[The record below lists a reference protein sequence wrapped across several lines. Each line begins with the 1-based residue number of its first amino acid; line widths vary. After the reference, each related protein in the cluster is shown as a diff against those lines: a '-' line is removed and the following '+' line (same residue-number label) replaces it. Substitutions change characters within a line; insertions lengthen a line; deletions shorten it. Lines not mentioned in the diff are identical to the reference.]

1 VVEILIV
8 QKDLIDYG
16 KELNKMNKFIL
27 NCLISKLIII
37 YLLFLPSV
45 VFSQDIQ
52 AISAIVNDEV
62 ISRYDVQQR
71 VQLIVSTS
79 GIKPTQENI
88 SRLEVQALRSLVNEK
103 IQLQEA
109 EKLDVPSSEQ
119 EVGLML
125 ERIAS
130 GNQMSGDEILE
141 LINSQGVRPDTLLNQ
156 IRAELLWNKIVRG
169 RYGSYVSVNEDEVS
183 IVYDRTI
190 ESIGKNQYEIS
201 EIFLGYENSSE
212 ESDANI
218 LANRLVEQLR
228 SGASFSAVAQQFS
241 QSTTSGQGGYIGWMT
256 EGQLDEEI
264 INIVRNLDKEEISN
278 PINSSGGYYI
288 IRLNDITKAGGKNP
302 LRNQYDLIS
311 VIFNKNNIEDAN
323 NFARD
328 FISCKRID
336 TLIEKYNEKEVNYIG
351 KRILSDLPN
360 DLHKELLNKDAGQ
373 SLDIREIGENL
384 NLILICDRKDDVG
397 LQVSREAIE
406 DNIYSQK
413 IGMMSRR
420 YLRDLRRDAVI
431 EYR

>member
-1 VVEILIV
+1 MI
-8 QKDLIDYG
+8 
-16 KELNKMNKFIL
+16 N
-27 NCLISKLIII
+27 
-37 YLLFLPSV
+37 LLYLPSAL
-45 VFSQDIQ
+45 FSQDIQ

-88 SRLEVQALRSLVNEK
+88 SRLEAQALRSLVNEK

-109 EKLDVPSSEQ
+109 AKLDVPSSEQ

-125 ERIAS
+125 ERIANGS
-130 GNQMSGDEILE
+130 QMSGEEILE

-169 RYGSYVSVNEDEVS
+169 RYGSYVNVNDDEVS

-190 ESIGKNQYEIS
+190 ESIGRDQFEIS
-201 EIFLGYENSSE
+201 EIFLGYEDSKE
-212 ESDANI
+212 EEEANI

-228 SGASFSAVAQQFS
+228 EGASFSAVAQQFS
-241 QSTTSGQGGYIGWMT
+241 QSSTSGQGGYIGWVA
-256 EGQLDEEI
+256 EGQLDNEV
-264 INIVRNLDKEEISN
+264 INAIKNLDKDGISN
-278 PINSSGGYYI
+278 PINSTGGYYI

-302 LRNQYDLIS
+302 LRNQYDLVSI
-311 VIFNKNNIEDAN
+311 IFNKENIQDAN
-323 NFARD
+323 NFAKE

-336 TLIEKYNEKEVNYIG
+336 SLTEKYNEKEVNYIG
-351 KRILSDLPN
+351 KRILSELPS
-360 DLHKELLNKDAGQ
+360 DLHEELLNKDAGET
-373 SLDIREIGENL
+373 LNIREIGDNI
-384 NLILICDRKDDVG
+384 NLILICDRKDDIG
-397 LQVSREAIE
+397 IQVSRESIE
-406 DNIYSQK
+406 ENIYSQK

>member
-1 VVEILIV
+1 
-8 QKDLIDYG
+8 
-16 KELNKMNKFIL
+16 MNKFFK
-27 NCLISKLIII
+27 NLIIFKI
-37 YLLFLPSV
+37 IMINLLYLPSAL
-45 VFSQDIQ
+45 FSQDIQ

-88 SRLEVQALRSLVNEK
+88 SRLESQALRSLVNEK

-125 ERIAS
+125 ERIANGS
-130 GNQMSGDEILE
+130 QMSGEEILE

-169 RYGSYVSVNEDEVS
+169 RYGSYVNVNDDEVS

-190 ESIGKNQYEIS
+190 ESIGRDQFEIS
-201 EIFLGYENSSE
+201 EIFLGYEDSKE
-212 ESDANI
+212 EEEANI

-228 SGASFSAVAQQFS
+228 EGASFSAVAQQFS
-241 QSTTSGQGGYIGWMT
+241 QSSTSGQGGYIGWVA
-256 EGQLDEEI
+256 EGQLDNEV
-264 INIVRNLDKEEISN
+264 INAIKNLDKDGISN
-278 PINSSGGYYI
+278 PINSTGGYYI

-302 LRNQYDLIS
+302 LRNQYDLVSI
-311 VIFNKNNIEDAN
+311 IFNKENIQDAN
-323 NFARD
+323 NFAKE

-336 TLIEKYNEKEVNYIG
+336 SLTEKYNEKEVNYIG
-351 KRILSDLPN
+351 KRILSELPS
-360 DLHKELLNKDAGQ
+360 DLHEELLNKDAGET
-373 SLDIREIGENL
+373 LNIREIGDNI
-384 NLILICDRKDDVG
+384 NLILICDRKDDIG
-397 LQVSREAIE
+397 IQVSRESIE
-406 DNIYSQK
+406 ENIYSQK

>member
-1 VVEILIV
+1 
-8 QKDLIDYG
+8 
-16 KELNKMNKFIL
+16 MNKFFK
-27 NCLISKLIII
+27 NLIIFKI
-37 YLLFLPSV
+37 IMINLLYLPSAL
-45 VFSQDIQ
+45 FSQDIQ

-88 SRLEVQALRSLVNEK
+88 SRLEAQALRSLVNEK

-125 ERIAS
+125 ERIANGS
-130 GNQMSGDEILE
+130 QMSGEEILE

-169 RYGSYVSVNEDEVS
+169 RYGSYVNVNDDEVS

-190 ESIGKNQYEIS
+190 ESIGRDQFEIS
-201 EIFLGYENSSE
+201 EIFLGYEDSKE
-212 ESDANI
+212 EEEANI

-228 SGASFSAVAQQFS
+228 EGASFSAVAQQFS
-241 QSTTSGQGGYIGWMT
+241 QSSTSGQGGYIGWVA
-256 EGQLDEEI
+256 EGQLDNEV
-264 INIVRNLDKEEISN
+264 INAIKNLDKDGISN
-278 PINSSGGYYI
+278 PINSTGGYYI

-302 LRNQYDLIS
+302 LRNQYDLVSI
-311 VIFNKNNIEDAN
+311 IFNKENIQDAN
-323 NFARD
+323 NFAKE

-336 TLIEKYNEKEVNYIG
+336 SLTEKYNEKEVNYIG
-351 KRILSDLPN
+351 KRILSELPS
-360 DLHKELLNKDAGQ
+360 DLHEELLKKDAGET
-373 SLDIREIGENL
+373 LNIREIGDNI
-384 NLILICDRKDDVG
+384 NLILICDRKDDIG
-397 LQVSREAIE
+397 IQVSRESIE
-406 DNIYSQK
+406 ENIYSQK

>member
-1 VVEILIV
+1 
-8 QKDLIDYG
+8 
-16 KELNKMNKFIL
+16 MNKFFK
-27 NCLISKLIII
+27 NLIIFKI
-37 YLLFLPSV
+37 IMINLLYLPSAL
-45 VFSQDIQ
+45 FSQDIQ

-88 SRLEVQALRSLVNEK
+88 SRLEAQALRSLVNEK

-125 ERIAS
+125 ERIANGS
-130 GNQMSGDEILE
+130 QMSGEEILE

-169 RYGSYVSVNEDEVS
+169 RYGSYVNVNDDEVS

-190 ESIGKNQYEIS
+190 ESIGRDQFEIS
-201 EIFLGYENSSE
+201 EIFLGYEDSKE
-212 ESDANI
+212 EEEANI

-228 SGASFSAVAQQFS
+228 EGASFSAVAQQFS
-241 QSTTSGQGGYIGWMT
+241 QSSTSGQGGYIGWVA
-256 EGQLDEEI
+256 EGQLDNEV
-264 INIVRNLDKEEISN
+264 INAIKNLDKDGISN
-278 PINSSGGYYI
+278 PINSTGGYYI

-302 LRNQYDLIS
+302 LRNQYDLVSI
-311 VIFNKNNIEDAN
+311 IFNKENIQDAN
-323 NFARD
+323 NFAKE

-336 TLIEKYNEKEVNYIG
+336 SLTEKYNEKEVNYIG
-351 KRILSDLPN
+351 KRILSELPS
-360 DLHKELLNKDAGQ
+360 DLHEELLNKDAGET
-373 SLDIREIGENL
+373 LNIREIGDNI
-384 NLILICDRKDDVG
+384 NLILICDRKDDIG
-397 LQVSREAIE
+397 IQVSRESIE
-406 DNIYSQK
+406 ENIYSQK

-420 YLRDLRRDAVI
+420 YLRDFRRDAVI

>member
-1 VVEILIV
+1 MI
-8 QKDLIDYG
+8 
-16 KELNKMNKFIL
+16 N
-27 NCLISKLIII
+27 
-37 YLLFLPSV
+37 LLYLPSAL
-45 VFSQDIQ
+45 FSQDIQ

-88 SRLEVQALRSLVNEK
+88 SRLEAQALRSLVNEK

-125 ERIAS
+125 ERIANGS
-130 GNQMSGDEILE
+130 QMSGEEILE

-169 RYGSYVSVNEDEVS
+169 RYGSYVNVNDDEVS

-190 ESIGKNQYEIS
+190 ESIGRDQFEIS
-201 EIFLGYENSSE
+201 EIFLGYEDSKE
-212 ESDANI
+212 EEEANI

-228 SGASFSAVAQQFS
+228 EGASFSAVAQQFS
-241 QSTTSGQGGYIGWMT
+241 QSSTSGQGGYIGWVA
-256 EGQLDEEI
+256 EGQLDNEV
-264 INIVRNLDKEEISN
+264 INAIKNLDKDVISN
-278 PINSSGGYYI
+278 PINSTGGYYI

-302 LRNQYDLIS
+302 LRNQYDLVSI
-311 VIFNKNNIEDAN
+311 IFNKENIQDAN
-323 NFARD
+323 NFAKE

-336 TLIEKYNEKEVNYIG
+336 SLTEKYNEKEVNYIG
-351 KRILSDLPN
+351 KRILSELPS
-360 DLHKELLNKDAGQ
+360 DLHEELLNKDAGET
-373 SLDIREIGENL
+373 LNIREIGDNI
-384 NLILICDRKDDVG
+384 NLILICDRKDDIG
-397 LQVSREAIE
+397 IQVSRESIE
-406 DNIYSQK
+406 ENIYSQK

>member
-1 VVEILIV
+1 
-8 QKDLIDYG
+8 
-16 KELNKMNKFIL
+16 MNKFFK
-27 NCLISKLIII
+27 NLIIFKI
-37 YLLFLPSV
+37 IMINLLYLPSAL
-45 VFSQDIQ
+45 FSQDIQ

-88 SRLEVQALRSLVNEK
+88 SRLEAQALRSLVNEK

-125 ERIAS
+125 ERIANGS
-130 GNQMSGDEILE
+130 QMSGEEILE

-169 RYGSYVSVNEDEVS
+169 RYGSYVNVNDDEVS

-190 ESIGKNQYEIS
+190 ESIGRDQFEIS
-201 EIFLGYENSSE
+201 EIFLGYEDSKE
-212 ESDANI
+212 EEEANI

-228 SGASFSAVAQQFS
+228 EGASFSAVAQQFS
-241 QSTTSGQGGYIGWMT
+241 QSSTSGQGGYIGWVA
-256 EGQLDEEI
+256 EGQLDNEV
-264 INIVRNLDKEEISN
+264 INAIKNLDKDGISN
-278 PINSSGGYYI
+278 PINSTGGYYI

-302 LRNQYDLIS
+302 LRNQYDLVSI
-311 VIFNKNNIEDAN
+311 IFNKENIKDAN
-323 NFARD
+323 NFAKE

-336 TLIEKYNEKEVNYIG
+336 SLTEKYNEKEVNYIG
-351 KRILSDLPN
+351 KRILSELPS
-360 DLHKELLNKDAGQ
+360 DLHEELLNKDAGET
-373 SLDIREIGENL
+373 LNIREIGDNI
-384 NLILICDRKDDVG
+384 NLILICDRKDDIG
-397 LQVSREAIE
+397 IQVSRESIE
-406 DNIYSQK
+406 ENIYSQK

>member
-1 VVEILIV
+1 
-8 QKDLIDYG
+8 
-16 KELNKMNKFIL
+16 MNKFFK
-27 NCLISKLIII
+27 NLIII
-37 YLLFLPSV
+37 KIIMINLLYLPSAL
-45 VFSQDIQ
+45 FSQDIQ

-88 SRLEVQALRSLVNEK
+88 SRLETQALRSLVNEK

-125 ERIAS
+125 ERIANGS
-130 GNQMSGDEILE
+130 QMTGEEILE

-169 RYGSYVSVNEDEVS
+169 RYGSYVNVNDDEVS

-190 ESIGKNQYEIS
+190 ESIGKDQFEIS
-201 EIFLGYENSSE
+201 EIFLGYEDSKE
-212 ESDANI
+212 EEEANI
-218 LANRLVEQLR
+218 LANRLVGQLR
-228 SGASFSAVAQQFS
+228 EGASFSAVAQQFS
-241 QSTTSGQGGYIGWMT
+241 QSSTSGQGGYIGWVT
-256 EGQLDEEI
+256 EGQLDIEV
-264 INIVRNLDKEEISN
+264 INALKKLDKDGISN
-278 PINSSGGYYI
+278 PINSTGGYFI

-302 LRNQYDLIS
+302 LRNQYDLVSI
-311 VIFNKNNIEDAN
+311 IFNKENIQDAN
-323 NFARD
+323 NFAKE

-336 TLIEKYNEKEVNYIG
+336 DLTEKYNEKEVNFIG
-351 KRILSDLPN
+351 KRILSELPS
-360 DLHKELLNKDAGQ
+360 DLHEELLNKDAGET
-373 SLDIREIGENL
+373 LDIREIGDNI
-384 NLILICDRKDDVG
+384 NLILICDRKDDIG
-397 LQVSREAIE
+397 IQVSRESIE
-406 DNIYSQK
+406 ENIYSQK

>member
-1 VVEILIV
+1 
-8 QKDLIDYG
+8 
-16 KELNKMNKFIL
+16 MNKFFK
-27 NCLISKLIII
+27 NLIIFKI
-37 YLLFLPSV
+37 IMINLLYLPSAL
-45 VFSQDIQ
+45 FSQDIQ

-88 SRLEVQALRSLVNEK
+88 SRLEAQALRSLVNEK

-125 ERIAS
+125 ERIANGS
-130 GNQMSGDEILE
+130 QMSGEEILE

-169 RYGSYVSVNEDEVS
+169 RYGSYVNVNDDEVS

-190 ESIGKNQYEIS
+190 ESIGRDQFEIS
-201 EIFLGYENSSE
+201 EIFLGYEDSKE
-212 ESDANI
+212 EEEANI

-228 SGASFSAVAQQFS
+228 EGASFSAVAQQFS
-241 QSTTSGQGGYIGWMT
+241 QSSTSGQGGYIGWVA
-256 EGQLDEEI
+256 EGQLDNEV
-264 INIVRNLDKEEISN
+264 INAIKNLDKDGISN
-278 PINSSGGYYI
+278 PINSTGGYYI

-302 LRNQYDLIS
+302 LRNQYDLVSI
-311 VIFNKNNIEDAN
+311 IFNKENIQDAN
-323 NFARD
+323 NFAKE

-336 TLIEKYNEKEVNYIG
+336 SLTEKYNEKEVNYIG
-351 KRILSDLPN
+351 KRILSELPS
-360 DLHKELLNKDAGQ
+360 DLHEELLNKDAGET
-373 SLDIREIGENL
+373 LNIREIGDNV
-384 NLILICDRKDDVG
+384 NLILICDRKDDIG
-397 LQVSREAIE
+397 IQVSRESIE
-406 DNIYSQK
+406 ENIYSQK

>member
-1 VVEILIV
+1 MI
-8 QKDLIDYG
+8 
-16 KELNKMNKFIL
+16 N
-27 NCLISKLIII
+27 
-37 YLLFLPSV
+37 LLYLPSAL
-45 VFSQDIQ
+45 FSQDIQ

-88 SRLEVQALRSLVNEK
+88 SRLEAQALRSLVNEK

-125 ERIAS
+125 ERIANGS
-130 GNQMSGDEILE
+130 QMSGEEILE

-169 RYGSYVSVNEDEVS
+169 RYGSYVNVNDDEVS

-190 ESIGKNQYEIS
+190 ESIGRDQFEIS
-201 EIFLGYENSSE
+201 EIFLGYEDSKE
-212 ESDANI
+212 EEEANI

-228 SGASFSAVAQQFS
+228 EGASFSAVAQQFS
-241 QSTTSGQGGYIGWMT
+241 QSSTSGQGGYIGWVA
-256 EGQLDEEI
+256 EGQLDNEV
-264 INIVRNLDKEEISN
+264 INAIKKLDKDGISN
-278 PINSSGGYYI
+278 PINSTGGYYI

-302 LRNQYDLIS
+302 LRNQYDLVSI
-311 VIFNKNNIEDAN
+311 IFNKENIQDAN
-323 NFARD
+323 NFAKE

-336 TLIEKYNEKEVNYIG
+336 SLTEKYNEKEVNYIG
-351 KRILSDLPN
+351 KRILSELPS
-360 DLHKELLNKDAGQ
+360 DLHEELLNKDAGET
-373 SLDIREIGENL
+373 LNIREIGDNI
-384 NLILICDRKDDVG
+384 NLILICDRKDDIG
-397 LQVSREAIE
+397 IQVSRESIE
-406 DNIYSQK
+406 ENIYSQK

>member
-1 VVEILIV
+1 
-8 QKDLIDYG
+8 
-16 KELNKMNKFIL
+16 MNKFFK
-27 NCLISKLIII
+27 NLIIFKI
-37 YLLFLPSV
+37 MMINLLYLPSAL
-45 VFSQDIQ
+45 FSQDIQ

-88 SRLEVQALRSLVNEK
+88 SRLEAQALRSLVNEK

-125 ERIAS
+125 ERIANGS
-130 GNQMSGDEILE
+130 QMSGEEILE

-169 RYGSYVSVNEDEVS
+169 RYGSYVNVNDDEVS

-190 ESIGKNQYEIS
+190 ESIGRDQFEIS
-201 EIFLGYENSSE
+201 EIFLGYEDSKE
-212 ESDANI
+212 EEEANI

-228 SGASFSAVAQQFS
+228 EGASFSAVAQQFS
-241 QSTTSGQGGYIGWMT
+241 QSSTSGQGGYIGWVA
-256 EGQLDEEI
+256 EGQLDNEV
-264 INIVRNLDKEEISN
+264 INAIKNLDKDGISN
-278 PINSSGGYYI
+278 PINSTGGYYI

-302 LRNQYDLIS
+302 LRNQYDLVSI
-311 VIFNKNNIEDAN
+311 IFNKENIQDAN
-323 NFARD
+323 NFAKE

-336 TLIEKYNEKEVNYIG
+336 SLTEKYNEKEVNYIG
-351 KRILSDLPN
+351 KRILSELPS
-360 DLHKELLNKDAGQ
+360 DLHEELLNKDAGET
-373 SLDIREIGENL
+373 LNIREIGDNI
-384 NLILICDRKDDVG
+384 NLILICDRKDDIG
-397 LQVSREAIE
+397 IQVSRESIE
-406 DNIYSQK
+406 ENIYSQK

>member
-1 VVEILIV
+1 MI
-8 QKDLIDYG
+8 
-16 KELNKMNKFIL
+16 N
-27 NCLISKLIII
+27 
-37 YLLFLPSV
+37 LLYLPSAL
-45 VFSQDIQ
+45 FSQDIQ

-88 SRLEVQALRSLVNEK
+88 SRLEAQALRSLVNEK

-125 ERIAS
+125 ERIANGS
-130 GNQMSGDEILE
+130 QMSGEEILE

-169 RYGSYVSVNEDEVS
+169 RYGSYVNVNDDEVS

-190 ESIGKNQYEIS
+190 ESIGRDQFEIS
-201 EIFLGYENSSE
+201 EIFLGYEDSKE
-212 ESDANI
+212 EEEANI

-228 SGASFSAVAQQFS
+228 EGASFSPVAQQFS
-241 QSTTSGQGGYIGWMT
+241 QSSTSGQGGYIGWVA
-256 EGQLDEEI
+256 EGQLDNEV
-264 INIVRNLDKEEISN
+264 INAIKNLDKDGISN
-278 PINSSGGYYI
+278 PINSTGGYYI

-302 LRNQYDLIS
+302 LRNQYDLVSI
-311 VIFNKNNIEDAN
+311 IFNKENIQDAN
-323 NFARD
+323 NFAKE

-336 TLIEKYNEKEVNYIG
+336 SLTEKYNEKEVNYIG
-351 KRILSDLPN
+351 KRILSELPS
-360 DLHKELLNKDAGQ
+360 DLHEELLNKDAGET
-373 SLDIREIGENL
+373 LNIREIGDNI
-384 NLILICDRKDDVG
+384 NLILICDRKDDIG
-397 LQVSREAIE
+397 IQVSRESIE
-406 DNIYSQK
+406 ENIYSQK

>member
-1 VVEILIV
+1 MI
-8 QKDLIDYG
+8 
-16 KELNKMNKFIL
+16 N
-27 NCLISKLIII
+27 
-37 YLLFLPSV
+37 LLYLPSAL
-45 VFSQDIQ
+45 FSQDIQ

-88 SRLEVQALRSLVNEK
+88 SRLEAQALRSLVNEK

-125 ERIAS
+125 ERIANGS
-130 GNQMSGDEILE
+130 QMSGEEILE

-169 RYGSYVSVNEDEVS
+169 RYGSYVNVNDDEVS

-190 ESIGKNQYEIS
+190 ESIGRDQFEIS
-201 EIFLGYENSSE
+201 EIFLGYEDSKE
-212 ESDANI
+212 EEEANI

-228 SGASFSAVAQQFS
+228 EGASFSAVAQQFS
-241 QSTTSGQGGYIGWMT
+241 QSSTSGQGGYIGWVA
-256 EGQLDEEI
+256 EGQLDNEV
-264 INIVRNLDKEEISN
+264 INAIKNLDKDGISN
-278 PINSSGGYYI
+278 PINSTGGYYI

-302 LRNQYDLIS
+302 LRNQYDLVSI
-311 VIFNKNNIEDAN
+311 IFNKENIQDAN
-323 NFARD
+323 NFAKE

-336 TLIEKYNEKEVNYIG
+336 SLTEKYNEKEVNYIG
-351 KRILSDLPN
+351 KRILSELPS
-360 DLHKELLNKDAGQ
+360 DLHEELLNKDAGET
-373 SLDIREIGENL
+373 LNIREIGDNV
-384 NLILICDRKDDVG
+384 NLILICDRKDDIG
-397 LQVSREAIE
+397 IQVSRESIE
-406 DNIYSQK
+406 ENIYSQK

>member
-1 VVEILIV
+1 
-8 QKDLIDYG
+8 
-16 KELNKMNKFIL
+16 MNKFFK
-27 NCLISKLIII
+27 NLIILKI
-37 YLLFLPSV
+37 ILINLLYVPSSL
-45 VFSQDIQ
+45 FSQDIQ

-88 SRLEVQALRSLVNEK
+88 SRLEAQALRSLVNEK

-130 GNQMSGDEILE
+130 GSQMSGEEILE

-169 RYGSYVSVNEDEVS
+169 RYGSYVNVNDDEVS

-190 ESIGKNQYEIS
+190 ESIGRDQFEIS
-201 EIFLGYENSSE
+201 EIFLGYEDTQE
-212 ESDANI
+212 EEEANI

-228 SGASFSAVAQQFS
+228 EGASFSAVAQQFS
-241 QSTTSGQGGYIGWMT
+241 QSSTSGQGGYIGWVT
-256 EGQLDEEI
+256 EGQLDNEV
-264 INIVRNLDKEEISN
+264 INAIKNLDKTGISN
-278 PINSSGGYYI
+278 PINSTGGYYI

-302 LRNQYDLIS
+302 LRNQYDLVSI
-311 VIFNKNNIEDAN
+311 IFNKENIEDAN
-323 NFARD
+323 NFAEE
-328 FISCKRID
+328 FVSCKRID
-336 TLIEKYNEKEVNYIG
+336 SLTEKYNEKEVNYIG
-351 KRILSDLPN
+351 KRILSELPN
-360 DLHKELLNKDAGQ
+360 DLHEELLNKDAGET
-373 SLDIREIGENL
+373 LNIREIGDNI
-384 NLILICDRKDDVG
+384 NLILICDRKDDIG
-397 LQVSREAIE
+397 IQVSRESIE
-406 DNIYSQK
+406 ENIYSQK

>member
-1 VVEILIV
+1 MI
-8 QKDLIDYG
+8 
-16 KELNKMNKFIL
+16 N
-27 NCLISKLIII
+27 
-37 YLLFLPSV
+37 LLYLPSAL
-45 VFSQDIQ
+45 FSQDIQ

-88 SRLEVQALRSLVNEK
+88 SRLEAQALRSLVNEK

-125 ERIAS
+125 ERIANGS
-130 GNQMSGDEILE
+130 QMSGEEILE

-169 RYGSYVSVNEDEVS
+169 RYGSYVNVNDDEVS

-190 ESIGKNQYEIS
+190 ESIGRDQFEIS
-201 EIFLGYENSSE
+201 EIFLGYEDSKE
-212 ESDANI
+212 EEEANT

-228 SGASFSAVAQQFS
+228 EGASFSAVAQQFS
-241 QSTTSGQGGYIGWMT
+241 QSSTSGQGGYIGWVT
-256 EGQLDEEI
+256 EGQLDNEV
-264 INIVRNLDKEEISN
+264 INAIKNLDKDGISN
-278 PINSSGGYYI
+278 PINSTGGYYI

-302 LRNQYDLIS
+302 LRNQYDLVSI
-311 VIFNKNNIEDAN
+311 IFNKENIQDAN
-323 NFARD
+323 NFAKE
-328 FISCKRID
+328 FISCKRIESL
-336 TLIEKYNEKEVNYIG
+336 TEKYNEKEVNYIG
-351 KRILSDLPN
+351 KRILSELPS
-360 DLHKELLNKDAGQ
+360 DLHEELLNKDAGET
-373 SLDIREIGENL
+373 LNIREIGDNI
-384 NLILICDRKDDVG
+384 NLILICDRKDDIG
-397 LQVSREAIE
+397 IQVSRESIE
-406 DNIYSQK
+406 ENIYSQK

>member
-1 VVEILIV
+1 
-8 QKDLIDYG
+8 
-16 KELNKMNKFIL
+16 MNKFFK
-27 NCLISKLIII
+27 NLIIFKI
-37 YLLFLPSV
+37 IMINLLYLPSAL
-45 VFSQDIQ
+45 FSQDIQ

-88 SRLEVQALRSLVNEK
+88 SRLEAQALRSLVNEK

-125 ERIAS
+125 ERIANGS
-130 GNQMSGDEILE
+130 QMSGEEILE

-169 RYGSYVSVNEDEVS
+169 RYGSYVNVNDDEVS

-190 ESIGKNQYEIS
+190 ESIGRDQFEIS
-201 EIFLGYENSSE
+201 EIFLEYEDSKE
-212 ESDANI
+212 EEEANI

-228 SGASFSAVAQQFS
+228 EGASFSAVAQQFS
-241 QSTTSGQGGYIGWMT
+241 QSSTSGQGGYIGWVA
-256 EGQLDEEI
+256 EGQLDNEV
-264 INIVRNLDKEEISN
+264 INAIKNLDKDGISN
-278 PINSSGGYYI
+278 PINSTGGYYI

-302 LRNQYDLIS
+302 LRNQYDLVSI
-311 VIFNKNNIEDAN
+311 IFNKENIQDAN
-323 NFARD
+323 NFAKE

-336 TLIEKYNEKEVNYIG
+336 SLTEKYNEKEVNYIG
-351 KRILSDLPN
+351 KRILSELPS
-360 DLHKELLNKDAGQ
+360 DLHEELLNKDAGET
-373 SLDIREIGENL
+373 LNIREIGDNI
-384 NLILICDRKDDVG
+384 NLILICDRKDDIG
-397 LQVSREAIE
+397 IQVSRESIE
-406 DNIYSQK
+406 ENIYSQK

>member
-1 VVEILIV
+1 
-8 QKDLIDYG
+8 
-16 KELNKMNKFIL
+16 MNKFFK
-27 NCLISKLIII
+27 NLIILKI
-37 YLLFLPSV
+37 ILINLLYLPSSL
-45 VFSQDIQ
+45 FSQDIQ

-71 VQLIVSTS
+71 VQLIISTS

-88 SRLEVQALRSLVNEK
+88 SRLEAQALRSLVNEK

-130 GNQMSGDEILE
+130 GSQMSGEEILE

-169 RYGSYVSVNEDEVS
+169 RYGSYVNVNDDEVS

-190 ESIGKNQYEIS
+190 ESIGRDQFEIS
-201 EIFLGYENSSE
+201 EIFLGYEDAQE
-212 ESDANI
+212 EEEANI

-228 SGASFSAVAQQFS
+228 EGASFSAVAQQFS
-241 QSTTSGQGGYIGWMT
+241 QSSTSGQGGYIGWVT
-256 EGQLDEEI
+256 EGQLDNEV
-264 INIVRNLDKEEISN
+264 INAIKNLDKTGISN
-278 PINSSGGYYI
+278 PINSTGGYYI

-302 LRNQYDLIS
+302 LRNQYDLVSI
-311 VIFNKNNIEDAN
+311 IFNKENIQDAN
-323 NFARD
+323 NFAEE
-328 FISCKRID
+328 FVSCKRID
-336 TLIEKYNEKEVNYIG
+336 SLTEKYNEKEVNYIG
-351 KRILSDLPN
+351 KRILSELPN
-360 DLHKELLNKDAGQ
+360 DLHEELLNKDAGET
-373 SLDIREIGENL
+373 LNIREIGDNI
-384 NLILICDRKDDVG
+384 NLILICDRKDDIG
-397 LQVSREAIE
+397 IQVSRESIE
-406 DNIYSQK
+406 ENIYSQK

>member
-1 VVEILIV
+1 MKKNF
-8 QKDLIDYG
+8 QNYFYT
-16 KELNKMNKFIL
+16 N
-27 NCLISKLIII
+27 LIII
-37 YLLFLPSV
+37 NLLCLPSI

-88 SRLEVQALRSLVNEK
+88 SRLEAQALRSLVNEK

-130 GNQMSGDEILE
+130 GSQMSGEEILE

-169 RYGSYVSVNEDEVS
+169 RYGSYVNVNDDEVS

-190 ESIGKNQYEIS
+190 ESIGRDQFEIS
-201 EIFLGYENSSE
+201 EIFLGYEDSKE
-212 ESDANI
+212 EEEANI

-228 SGASFSAVAQQFS
+228 EGASFSAVAQQFS
-241 QSTTSGQGGYIGWMT
+241 QSSTSGQGGYIGWVA
-256 EGQLDEEI
+256 EGQLDNEV
-264 INIVRNLDKEEISN
+264 INAIKNLDKDGISN
-278 PINSSGGYYI
+278 PINSTGGYYI

-302 LRNQYDLIS
+302 LRNQYDLVSI
-311 VIFNKNNIEDAN
+311 IFNKENIQDAN
-323 NFARD
+323 NFAKE

-336 TLIEKYNEKEVNYIG
+336 SLTEKYNEKEVNYIG
-351 KRILSDLPN
+351 KRILSELPS
-360 DLHKELLNKDAGQ
+360 DLHEELLNKDAGET
-373 SLDIREIGENL
+373 LNIREIGDNV
-384 NLILICDRKDDVG
+384 NLILICDRKDDIG
-397 LQVSREAIE
+397 IQVSRESIE
-406 DNIYSQK
+406 ENIYSQK

>member
-1 VVEILIV
+1 MI
-8 QKDLIDYG
+8 
-16 KELNKMNKFIL
+16 N
-27 NCLISKLIII
+27 
-37 YLLFLPSV
+37 LLYLPSAL
-45 VFSQDIQ
+45 FSQDIQ

-88 SRLEVQALRSLVNEK
+88 SRLEAQALRSLVNEK

-125 ERIAS
+125 ERIANGS
-130 GNQMSGDEILE
+130 QMSGEEILE

-169 RYGSYVSVNEDEVS
+169 RYGSYVNVNDDEVS

-190 ESIGKNQYEIS
+190 ESIGRDQFEIS
-201 EIFLGYENSSE
+201 EIFLGYEDSKE
-212 ESDANI
+212 EEEANI

-228 SGASFSAVAQQFS
+228 EGASFSAVAQQFS
-241 QSTTSGQGGYIGWMT
+241 QSSTSGQGGYIGWVT
-256 EGQLDEEI
+256 EGQLDNEV
-264 INIVRNLDKEEISN
+264 INAIKNLDKDGISN
-278 PINSSGGYYI
+278 PINSTGGYYI

-302 LRNQYDLIS
+302 LRNQYDLVSI
-311 VIFNKNNIEDAN
+311 IFNKENIQDAN
-323 NFARD
+323 NFAKE

-336 TLIEKYNEKEVNYIG
+336 SLTEKYNEKEVNYIG
-351 KRILSDLPN
+351 KRILSELPS
-360 DLHKELLNKDAGQ
+360 DLHEELLNKDAGET
-373 SLDIREIGENL
+373 LNIREIGDNI
-384 NLILICDRKDDVG
+384 NLILICDRKDDIG
-397 LQVSREAIE
+397 IQVSRESIE

>member
-1 VVEILIV
+1 
-8 QKDLIDYG
+8 
-16 KELNKMNKFIL
+16 MNKFFK
-27 NCLISKLIII
+27 NLIIFKI
-37 YLLFLPSV
+37 IMINLLYLPSAL
-45 VFSQDIQ
+45 FSQDIQ

-88 SRLEVQALRSLVNEK
+88 SRLEAQALRSLVNEK

-125 ERIAS
+125 ERIANGS
-130 GNQMSGDEILE
+130 QMSGEEILE

-169 RYGSYVSVNEDEVS
+169 RYGSYVNVNDDEVS

-190 ESIGKNQYEIS
+190 ESIGRDQFEIS
-201 EIFLGYENSSE
+201 EIFLGYEDSKE
-212 ESDANI
+212 EEEANI

-228 SGASFSAVAQQFS
+228 EGASFSAVAQQFS
-241 QSTTSGQGGYIGWMT
+241 QSSTSGQGGYIGWVT
-256 EGQLDEEI
+256 EGQLDNEV
-264 INIVRNLDKEEISN
+264 INAIKNLDKTGISN
-278 PINSSGGYYI
+278 PINSTGGYYI

-302 LRNQYDLIS
+302 LRNQYDLVSI
-311 VIFNKNNIEDAN
+311 IFNKENIQDAN
-323 NFARD
+323 NFAKE

-336 TLIEKYNEKEVNYIG
+336 SLTEKYNEKEVNYIG
-351 KRILSDLPN
+351 KRILSELPS
-360 DLHKELLNKDAGQ
+360 DLHEELLNKDAGET
-373 SLDIREIGENL
+373 LNIREIGDNI
-384 NLILICDRKDDVG
+384 NLILICDRKDDIG
-397 LQVSREAIE
+397 IQVSRESIE
-406 DNIYSQK
+406 ENIYSQK

>member
-1 VVEILIV
+1 
-8 QKDLIDYG
+8 
-16 KELNKMNKFIL
+16 MNKFFK
-27 NCLISKLIII
+27 NLIIFKI
-37 YLLFLPSV
+37 IMINLLYLPSAL
-45 VFSQDIQ
+45 FSQDIQ

-88 SRLEVQALRSLVNEK
+88 SRLEAQALRSLVNEK

-125 ERIAS
+125 ERIANGS
-130 GNQMSGDEILE
+130 QMSGEEILE

-169 RYGSYVSVNEDEVS
+169 RYGSYVNVNDDEVS

-190 ESIGKNQYEIS
+190 ESIGRDQFEIS
-201 EIFLGYENSSE
+201 EIFLGYEDSKE
-212 ESDANI
+212 EEEANI

-228 SGASFSAVAQQFS
+228 EGASFSAVAQQFS
-241 QSTTSGQGGYIGWMT
+241 QSSTSGQGGYIGWVA
-256 EGQLDEEI
+256 EGQLDNEV
-264 INIVRNLDKEEISN
+264 INAIKNLDKDGISN
-278 PINSSGGYYI
+278 PINSTGGYYI

-302 LRNQYDLIS
+302 LRNQYDLVSI
-311 VIFNKNNIEDAN
+311 IFNKENIQDAN
-323 NFARD
+323 NFAKE

-336 TLIEKYNEKEVNYIG
+336 SLTEKYNEKEVNYIG
-351 KRILSDLPN
+351 KRVLSELPSDL
-360 DLHKELLNKDAGQ
+360 HEELLNKDAGET
-373 SLDIREIGENL
+373 LNIREIGDNI
-384 NLILICDRKDDVG
+384 NLILICDRKDDIG
-397 LQVSREAIE
+397 IQVSRESIE
-406 DNIYSQK
+406 ENIYSQK

>member
-1 VVEILIV
+1 
-8 QKDLIDYG
+8 
-16 KELNKMNKFIL
+16 MNKFFK
-27 NCLISKLIII
+27 NLIIFKI
-37 YLLFLPSV
+37 IMINLLYLPSAL
-45 VFSQDIQ
+45 FSQDIQ

-88 SRLEVQALRSLVNEK
+88 SRLEAQALRSLVNEK

-125 ERIAS
+125 ERIANGS
-130 GNQMSGDEILE
+130 QMSGEEILE

-169 RYGSYVSVNEDEVS
+169 RYGSYVNVNDDEVS

-190 ESIGKNQYEIS
+190 ESIGRDQFEIS
-201 EIFLGYENSSE
+201 EIFLGYEDSKE
-212 ESDANI
+212 EEEANI

-228 SGASFSAVAQQFS
+228 EGASFSAVAQQFS
-241 QSTTSGQGGYIGWMT
+241 QSSTSGQGGYIGWVA
-256 EGQLDEEI
+256 EGQLDNEV
-264 INIVRNLDKEEISN
+264 INAIKNLDKDGISN
-278 PINSSGGYYI
+278 PINSTGGYYI

-311 VIFNKNNIEDAN
+311 IIFNKENIQDAN
-323 NFARD
+323 NFAKE

-336 TLIEKYNEKEVNYIG
+336 SLTEKYNEKEVNYIG
-351 KRILSDLPN
+351 KRILSELPS
-360 DLHKELLNKDAGQ
+360 DLHEELLNKDAGET
-373 SLDIREIGENL
+373 LNIREIGDNI
-384 NLILICDRKDDVG
+384 NLILICDRKDDIG
-397 LQVSREAIE
+397 IQVSRESIE
-406 DNIYSQK
+406 ENIYSQK

>member
-1 VVEILIV
+1 MI
-8 QKDLIDYG
+8 
-16 KELNKMNKFIL
+16 N
-27 NCLISKLIII
+27 
-37 YLLFLPSV
+37 LLYLPSAL
-45 VFSQDIQ
+45 FSQDIQ

-71 VQLIVSTS
+71 VQLTVSTS

-88 SRLEVQALRSLVNEK
+88 SRLEAQALRSLVNEK

-125 ERIAS
+125 ERIANGS
-130 GNQMSGDEILE
+130 QMSGEEILE

-169 RYGSYVSVNEDEVS
+169 RYGSYVNVNDDEVS

-190 ESIGKNQYEIS
+190 ESIGRDQFEIS
-201 EIFLGYENSSE
+201 EIFLGYEDSKE
-212 ESDANI
+212 EEEANI

-228 SGASFSAVAQQFS
+228 EGASFSAVAQQFS
-241 QSTTSGQGGYIGWMT
+241 QSSTSGQGGYIGWVA
-256 EGQLDEEI
+256 EGQLDNEV
-264 INIVRNLDKEEISN
+264 INAIKNLDKDGISN
-278 PINSSGGYYI
+278 PINSTGGYYI

-302 LRNQYDLIS
+302 LRNQYDLVSI
-311 VIFNKNNIEDAN
+311 IFNKENIQDAN
-323 NFARD
+323 NFAKE

-336 TLIEKYNEKEVNYIG
+336 SLTEKYNEKEVNYIG
-351 KRILSDLPN
+351 KRILSELPS
-360 DLHKELLNKDAGQ
+360 DLHEELLNKDAGET
-373 SLDIREIGENL
+373 LNIREIGDNI
-384 NLILICDRKDDVG
+384 NLILICDRKDDIG
-397 LQVSREAIE
+397 IQVSRESIE
-406 DNIYSQK
+406 ENIYSQK

>member
-1 VVEILIV
+1 MI
-8 QKDLIDYG
+8 
-16 KELNKMNKFIL
+16 N
-27 NCLISKLIII
+27 
-37 YLLFLPSV
+37 LLCLPSAL
-45 VFSQDIQ
+45 FSQDIQ

-88 SRLEVQALRSLVNEK
+88 SRLEAQALRSLVNEK

-125 ERIAS
+125 ERIANGS
-130 GNQMSGDEILE
+130 QMSGEEILE

-169 RYGSYVSVNEDEVS
+169 RYGSYVNVNDDEVS

-190 ESIGKNQYEIS
+190 ESIGRDQFEIS
-201 EIFLGYENSSE
+201 EIFLGYEDSKE
-212 ESDANI
+212 EEEANI

-228 SGASFSAVAQQFS
+228 EGASFSAVAQQFS
-241 QSTTSGQGGYIGWMT
+241 QSSTSGQGGYIGWVT
-256 EGQLDEEI
+256 EGQLDNEV
-264 INIVRNLDKEEISN
+264 INAIKNLDKDGISN
-278 PINSSGGYYI
+278 PINSTGGYYI

-302 LRNQYDLIS
+302 LRNQYDLVSI
-311 VIFNKNNIEDAN
+311 IFNKENIQDAN
-323 NFARD
+323 NFAKE

-336 TLIEKYNEKEVNYIG
+336 SLTEKYNEKEVNYIG
-351 KRILSDLPN
+351 KRVLSELPSDL
-360 DLHKELLNKDAGQ
+360 HEELLNKDAGET
-373 SLDIREIGENL
+373 LNIREIGDNI
-384 NLILICDRKDDVG
+384 NLILICDRKDDIG
-397 LQVSREAIE
+397 IQVSRESIE
-406 DNIYSQK
+406 ENIYSQK

>member
-1 VVEILIV
+1 
-8 QKDLIDYG
+8 
-16 KELNKMNKFIL
+16 MNKFFK
-27 NCLISKLIII
+27 NLIIFKI
-37 YLLFLPSV
+37 IMINLLYLPSAL
-45 VFSQDIQ
+45 FSQDIQ

-88 SRLEVQALRSLVNEK
+88 SRLEAQALRSLVNEK

-125 ERIAS
+125 ERIANGS
-130 GNQMSGDEILE
+130 QMSGEEILE

-169 RYGSYVSVNEDEVS
+169 RYGSYVNVNDDEVS

-190 ESIGKNQYEIS
+190 ESIGRDQFEIS
-201 EIFLGYENSSE
+201 EIFLGYEDSKE
-212 ESDANI
+212 EEEANI

-228 SGASFSAVAQQFS
+228 EGASFSAVAQQFS
-241 QSTTSGQGGYIGWMT
+241 QSSTSGQGGYIGWVA
-256 EGQLDEEI
+256 EGQLDNEV
-264 INIVRNLDKEEISN
+264 INAIKNLDKDGISN
-278 PINSSGGYYI
+278 PINSTGGYYI

-302 LRNQYDLIS
+302 LRNQYDLVSI
-311 VIFNKNNIEDAN
+311 IFNKENIQDAN
-323 NFARD
+323 NFAKE

-336 TLIEKYNEKEVNYIG
+336 SLTEKYNEKEVNYIG
-351 KRILSDLPN
+351 KRILSELPS
-360 DLHKELLNKDAGQ
+360 DLHEELLNKDAGET
-373 SLDIREIGENL
+373 LNIREIGDNI
-384 NLILICDRKDDVG
+384 NLILICDRKDDIG
-397 LQVSREAIE
+397 IQISRESIE
-406 DNIYSQK
+406 ENIYSQK